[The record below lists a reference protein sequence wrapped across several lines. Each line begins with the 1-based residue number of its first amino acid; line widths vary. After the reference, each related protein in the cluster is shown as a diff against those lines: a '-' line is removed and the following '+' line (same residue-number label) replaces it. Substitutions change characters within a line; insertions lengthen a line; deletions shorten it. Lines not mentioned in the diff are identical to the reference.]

1 MTAEKLIEL
10 WNGTLVGCE
19 KNYAQLHNKLYP
31 KLFNYG
37 YRMVNDEELTDDL
50 LQDLFIKFW
59 ENRTKIGELKNVEA
73 YFYRSMRSM
82 VLNHIRKAKTNES
95 KLNALSVTD
104 IAFSV
109 EDLIISNE
117 SDILFKK
124 RLITALNSLPAKQRE
139 ILKMRFYDDLS
150 YPSIS
155 ETLGIRYQS
164 VINHVHRAI
173 QSLRQIPELSTS
185 FAA

>member
-1 MTAEKLIEL
+1 MTSEKLIEL
-10 WNGTLVGCE
+10 WNGTLTGCQ

-37 YRMVNDEELTDDL
+37 CRMLDDEDLTDDI

-59 ENRTKIGELKNVEA
+59 ENKTKIGELKNVEA
-73 YFYRSMRSM
+73 YFYRSMKSM
-82 VLNHIRKAKTNES
+82 VLNHIRKAKTTES
-95 KLNALSVTD
+95 KLDAILVTE
-104 IAFSV
+104 IAFSA

-117 SDILFKK
+117 SDHLLKE
-124 RLITALNSLPAKQRE
+124 RLVIALNSLPAKQRE